1 MKDKYVQMWEY
12 SQLHQAI
19 GEALEK
25 VCHARQV
32 AKDCGLL
39 NSQIYLDFED
49 KLNQL
54 SVADP
59 NE

>member
-1 MKDKYVQMWEY
+1 MKDLDTQIFEEAH
-12 SQLHQAI
+12 LAAAI
-19 GEALEK
+19 GEALK
-25 VCHARQV
+25 SVINVRQL
-32 AKDCGLL
+32 AKDMELL

-59 NE
+59 NK

>member
-1 MKDKYVQMWEY
+1 MKDKYIQIWEE
-12 SQLHQAI
+12 SQLYQAI
-19 GEALEK
+19 GDALEK
-25 VCHARQV
+25 VYKARQM
-32 AKDCGLL
+32 AKDCDLL
-39 NSQIYLDFED
+39 NSQIYLNFED